1 MKKTPAE
8 IVSYWL
14 NEIKASRKRHERYRK
29 MGQEV
34 FALYE
39 ADSEQET
46 PFNILYSNTET
57 LRPALFS
64 ASPRPVVERRFKDDD
79 PIGKLASQAS
89 KRVLEYHIDTNRDG
103 YETLIESMG
112 ACVLDAILPGR
123 GMVQVKYD
131 ADFIEVPEPR
141 PPDDKEGVPE
151 SGPAE
156 SSGEPTEYADKEQV
170 CYESVVW
177 DRVHFGYAKKWH
189 KLPWLAYEFFLT
201 KSEAAGLFGK
211 AMAAKLKYH
220 SSQQSDEEEKDRNKA
235 GGDEEHGERKTARV
249 YQIWDKAGG
258 RKVLYLSDSYKDDIL
273 LEQDDPLQLTGFYN
287 TPRPLMFV
295 EKTCTLTP
303 TAPYKMYKSQADELN
318 RITRRI
324 KRITEAIKARGI
336 YDSSLGGDL
345 EKLMTK
351 DDNALVPAEVSSIL
365 ASEKGFENAIWFLP
379 IEVLTV
385 VLQQLFQ
392 ARESCKQ
399 TIYEITGISDIIR
412 GSTSAS
418 ETATAQ
424 TIKNQW
430 GTLRLKRMQ
439 GEVARYVRDLERLTL
454 EIAASKMSEDT
465 WAQMTGLPFVTTAQR
480 QQLEMQAQALTH
492 MQIPGQP
499 PDPQMQAI
507 QQELAKPVWGQI
519 LELLK
524 NDLVRSY
531 RIDIETNSTVEPEA
545 AEDQKAITELMGA
558 IGQTLNGLGP
568 LVANGVLPFQAAQSL
583 LLFIARRFRFG
594 GELEDAIQ
602 AMQPPKPQ
610 DDGGEAKAKQMQ
622 QQMEMDKQMAVKEV
636 DHKKKESE
644 MALKEQAMKVEM
656 DQKQR
661 EMDLQLREMQLQM
674 KEHQFGMQQNV
685 EKGMLDMHKQRAHE
699 ELETKSKV
707 ADLEN
712 KKYKTENV
720 VNAKAD
726 SALGQGVGAMKG
738 LVQQLAEMVQQQS
751 QDNQRMLAEITAM
764 MARPR
769 VKKAIRGKDG
779 RIEAV
784 EEAVA

>member
-1 MKKTPAE
+1 MKKEPSK
-8 IVSYWL
+8 IVEYWL
-14 NEIKASRKRHERYRK
+14 SEIKASRKRHERYRK

-34 FALYE
+34 FKLYE
-39 ADSEQET
+39 ADDET
-46 PFNILYSNTET
+46 EVPFNILYSNTET

-64 ASPRPVVERRFKDDD
+64 ASPRPLVERRFKDDD
-79 PIGKLASQAS
+79 PIGKMASQAS
-89 KRVLEYHIDTNRDG
+89 KRLLEYHIDTNREG
-103 YETLIESMG
+103 YETLIEAMG
-112 ACVLDAILPGR
+112 NCVLDAILPGR

-131 ADFIEVPEPR
+131 ADFLQIDEPR
-141 PPDDKEGVPE
+141 PPEPDSDSTKG
-151 SGPAE
+151 
-156 SSGEPTEYADKEQV
+156 SSSEDAPPSEYADKEQV
-170 CYESVVW
+170 CFESVVW

-189 KLPWLAYEFFLT
+189 KLPWMAYEFFLS
-201 KSEAAGLFGK
+201 KQEAIALFGK
-211 AMAAKLKYH
+211 ATANKLKYRA
-220 SSQQSDEEEKDRNKA
+220 SEESDDDEKVRDKSRED
-235 GGDEEHGERKTARV
+235 DEIGERKTTRV

-258 RKVLYLSDSYKDDIL
+258 RKVVYVSDSYKDEIL
-273 LEQDDPLQLTGFYN
+273 LEQEDPLQLTGFFN
-287 TPRPLMFV
+287 TPRPLLFV

-318 RITRRI
+318 RITKRI

-336 YDSSLGGDL
+336 YDSSLGSDL
-345 EKLMTK
+345 EKMMTK

-365 ASEKGFENAIWFLP
+365 ASEKGFQNAIWFLP
-379 IEVLTV
+379 IEILTV

-412 GSTSAS
+412 GATSAS

-439 GEVARYVRDLERLTL
+439 EEVGRYVRDLERMVV
-454 EIAASKMSEDT
+454 EIAASKFSEET
-465 WAQMTGLPFVTTAQR
+465 WAEMTGLPFVTTAQR
-480 QQLEMQAQALTH
+480 QQLEMQAQALTQ

-499 PDPQMQAI
+499 PDPRMQAL

-524 NDLVRSY
+524 NDLLRSY
-531 RIDIETNSTVEPEA
+531 RIDIETNSTVQPEA
-545 AEDQKAITELMGA
+545 AEDQKAITEMMGA

-583 LLFIARRFRFG
+583 LLFIARRFRYG
-594 GELEDAIQ
+594 SEIEDSIQ
-602 AMQPPKPQ
+602 AMQPPKPP
-610 DDGGEAKAKQMQ
+610 DDGGAEKAKQAQ
-622 QQMEMDKQMAVKEV
+622 QQTEMDKQMAVKEV

-656 DQKQR
+656 EQKQR
-661 EMDLQLREMQLQM
+661 EMDLQLREMQLQI
-674 KEHQFGMQQNV
+674 KEQQFGMQQNV
-685 EKGMLDMHKQRAHE
+685 ERGMLDLHKQRAHE

-738 LVQQLAEMVQQQS
+738 LVQQLAEMVHQQA
-751 QDNQRMLAEITAM
+751 QDNQRMLSEITAM